1 MSAKFLWFAKL
12 VVIKMRRDDSAKKLN
27 FTLLNHDKFWTD
39 FEKKK
44 NEKKKKIK
52 SVRHTPK
59 TKMATKR
66 IIDFYYYLFFQWGL
80 NVWRLDHIFAQN
92 CRRPFSLTIYFFN
105 EAHRCYL
112 GGSMF
117 FADLQPR
124 IYGFVKRESEFW
136 LWLPTLKK
144 KKKNCQYSIFKI
156 SLKIR
161 TNRILNWFS
170 NFFMWNSFTVST
182 WWRMSVRNCI

>member
-1 MSAKFLWFAKL
+1 MRAKFLWFAKL

-27 FTLLNHDKFWTD
+27 FVLLYRPLDKFWTD

-44 NEKKKKIK
+44 II

-144 KKKNCQYSIFKI
+144 KKNCQYSIFKI

>member
-1 MSAKFLWFAKL
+1 
-12 VVIKMRRDDSAKKLN
+12 
-27 FTLLNHDKFWTD
+27 
-39 FEKKK
+39 
-44 NEKKKKIK
+44 
-52 SVRHTPK
+52 
-59 TKMATKR
+59 MATKR

-144 KKKNCQYSIFKI
+144 KKIVGTLFLKSHWKSERIEYWIGFLTFLCEIR
-156 SLKIR
+156 SLSLHDEEWVLEIAFRLCKYVHAETFANSDLHFSKKSKYKLICK
-161 TNRILNWFS
+161 RIALFLHTS
-170 NFFMWNSFTVST
+170 A
-182 WWRMSVRNCI
+182 

>member
-1 MSAKFLWFAKL
+1 MTIQQKTEFYLTKPL
-12 VVIKMRRDDSAKKLN
+12 
-27 FTLLNHDKFWTD
+27 DKIWTD
-39 FEKKK
+39 FEKKW
-44 NEKKKKIK
+44 KKSFLI
-52 SVRHTPK
+52 VILQK

-136 LWLPTLKK
+136 LRLPTLKK
-144 KKKNCQYSIFKI
+144 KIKNCQY
-156 SLKIR
+156 
-161 TNRILNWFS
+161 
-170 NFFMWNSFTVST
+170 
-182 WWRMSVRNCI
+182 

>member
-1 MSAKFLWFAKL
+1 MGTHGLWHSAPKSNENIMSAKFLWFAKL

-27 FTLLNHDKFWTD
+27 FTKPLDKFWTD
-39 FEKKK
+39 FEKKM
-44 NEKKKKIK
+44 KKKNQFCSSYSKNK
-52 SVRHTPK
+52 NGNK
-59 TKMATKR
+59 TNHW
-66 IIDFYYYLFFQWGL
+66 FLLFFQWGL

-136 LWLPTLKK
+136 LWLPT
-144 KKKNCQYSIFKI
+144 
-156 SLKIR
+156 
-161 TNRILNWFS
+161 
-170 NFFMWNSFTVST
+170 
-182 WWRMSVRNCI
+182 